1 MSIQTAVTLKRKS
14 GMRKLSLFL
23 IPAFFIITIFI
34 LFRTVFII
42 GYVPSASMEPTLK
55 ENSLVLGVRIFDDIK
70 AGDIVIFEY
79 DGKLLV
85 KRVAAIG
92 GETIEVNGVLYAVPE
107 SNYFMLGD
115 NATNSYDSRYW
126 DYPYINI
133 TQIRAKVV
141 I

>member
-1 MSIQTAVTLKRKS
+1 
-14 GMRKLSLFL
+14 
-23 IPAFFIITIFI
+23 
-34 LFRTVFII
+34 
-42 GYVPSASMEPTLK
+42 MEPTLK

-70 AGDIVIFEY
+70 VGDIVIFEY

-115 NATNSYDSRYW
+115 NATKSYDSRYW
-126 DYPYINI
+126 ENPFIN
-133 TQIRAKVV
+133 TSDIRA
-141 I
+141 ILLFF